1 MNENIAFSFVM
12 PAYKKQFLHKAVD
25 SILKQTYQ
33 EFEVIIVNDKSPEN
47 LNEVIQSFQDIRIRY
62 ETNQVNIGG
71 QNLVANW
78 NHCIQYAQHDYII
91 LATDDDMYE
100 SNFLQEAIKLIKKY
114 PKVDVIRSGVK
125 KIDETEKVLDIEFP
139 LKEYMTPR
147 EFTLQYAKG
156 GLISCVSNY
165 IYKKDALNRIGGFI
179 SFSRAHFSDD
189 ATALSIAK
197 NGIACI
203 PNNLLKFRVSK
214 TNLSNRSDLNIV
226 MDQIKATEQFMGWYL
241 KHVNTLDTFSN
252 DFFETACYGGIKA
265 KYIIMIEKLTDKI
278 PISKLFLF
286 LRTIKSIKHLFGKE
300 KLRITTNYIINKIS

>member
-1 MNENIAFSFVM
+1 MDDNIAFSFVM
-12 PAYKKQFLHKAVD
+12 PAYKKQFLHEAVD

-47 LNEVIQSFQDIRIRY
+47 LDEVIQSFHDNRIRY
-62 ETNQVNIGG
+62 ATNQVNIGG

-78 NHCIQYAQHDYII
+78 NHCIKYAQHDYII
-91 LATDDDMYE
+91 LATDDDMFE
-100 SNFLQEAIKLIKKY
+100 PNFLEEAIKLIKKY

-125 KIDETEKVLDIEFP
+125 KIDEKGKVLDIEFP
-139 LKEYMTPR
+139 LKEYMTSR

-156 GLISCVSNY
+156 GIISCVSNY
-165 IYKKDALNRIGGFI
+165 IYKKGALNKNGGFI
-179 SFSRAHFSDD
+179 SFPRAHFSDD

-203 PNNLLKFRVSK
+203 PNNLLRFRVS
-214 TNLSNRSDLNIV
+214 TINLSNCSDLTIV

-241 KHVNTLDTFSN
+241 NLVNTLDTVSN
-252 DFFETACYGGIKA
+252 DFFETACYGGIKT

-278 PISKLFLF
+278 PISRFFMF
-286 LRTIKSIKHLFGKE
+286 LRTIKSTQNLFGRE
-300 KLRITTNYIINKIS
+300 RLRITANYIINKIS